1 MISDALARRGLSVED
16 LAEATRLRPGLLE
29 QMERD
34 DFTDTG
40 GDVYARGH
48 LRVIATVLGIDPAE
62 LIVAY
67 DHAPSV
73 RRPPAP

>member
-1 MISDALARRGLSVED
+1 
-16 LAEATRLRPGLLE
+16 
-29 QMERD
+29 MECD

-48 LRVIATVLGIDPAE
+48 LRAIAAVVGIDPGG
-62 LIVAY
+62 LIAAY
-67 DHAPSV
+67 DEAPSV